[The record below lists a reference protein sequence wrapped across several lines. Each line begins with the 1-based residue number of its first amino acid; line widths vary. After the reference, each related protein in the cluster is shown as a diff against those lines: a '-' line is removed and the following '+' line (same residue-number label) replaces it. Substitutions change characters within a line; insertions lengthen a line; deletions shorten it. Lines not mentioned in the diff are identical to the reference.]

1 MTQLHELPSAE
12 IAAYGAALRRSRPS
26 GQLDRRIARI
36 IERHHGE
43 RQSGAGWPRISAR
56 RIGPA
61 LAAGCAAIL
70 MAGLILWLGG
80 SVQHEA
86 PPAEVAGVLP
96 TDALPQ
102 DAGTNVLEPHAVAD
116 EGAFAVVPT
125 GQYSLWPTDAAV
137 FRVRADLDAL
147 RAVSAALPAEDER
160 QYWVDVRVA
169 NDGSMRIVRIVPV
182 NGAR

>member
-1 MTQLHELPSAE
+1 MTQLLQLPSAE
-12 IAAYGAALRRSRPS
+12 VAAYGAHLRRNRPS
-26 GQLDRRIARI
+26 AQLDERIAQA
-36 IERHHGE
+36 IERHDQRHG
-43 RQSGAGWPRISAR
+43 RADWRKINPR

-70 MAGLILWLGG
+70 TAGLILWLGG
-80 SVQHEA
+80 SVQREA
-86 PPAEVAGVLP
+86 PPAEVADLSP
-96 TDALPQ
+96 TNPLVN
-102 DAGTNVLEPHAVAD
+102 DAGQDVQPYAAPD
-116 EGAFAVVPT
+116 AFAVVPT

-137 FRVRADLDAL
+137 FRVRANLDTL

-182 NGAR
+182 ND